1 MKLALILGVLAVLA
15 TQSAGKITK
24 YTPRLDG
31 RIVGGENTT
40 IEEYPYQISL
50 EYNGRHRCGGSVLSE
65 IVILTAAHCTDG
77 ISASRLKVRAGTS
90 VKGSG
95 GVLIQVKTVYVNE
108 KYNDYNT
115 DFDVSLLVLAQPL
128 SFSGQIQPVALPS
141 VKEYLDEPELSVITG
156 WGALHSGGSS
166 PSQLQKVIVPIVSQD
181 KCVKAYASYEVT
193 ERMICAGV
201 LGEGG
206 KDACQGDSGGPLV
219 SNGKIHG
226 ITSWGLG
233 CAHKN
238 YPGVYTRV
246 TAVRDWIREKSGL

>member
-1 MKLALILGVLAVLA
+1 MKLVLILGVLAVLA
-15 TQSAGKITK
+15 TQSAGK

-50 EYNGRHRCGGSVLSE
+50 EYFGTHWCGGSVLSE

-77 ISASRLKVRAGTS
+77 ILASRLKVRAGTS
-90 VKGSG
+90 IKGKG

-108 KYNDYNT
+108 KYNDDNT
-115 DFDVSLLVLAQPL
+115 DFDVSLLVLAEPL
-128 SFSGQIQPVALPS
+128 SFSDQIQPIALPS
-141 VKEYLDEPELSVITG
+141 EKEYLDEPELSVITG
-156 WGALHSGGSS
+156 WGDLHSGGSS

-181 KCVKAYASYEVT
+181 KCVKAYAGYEVT

-206 KDACQGDSGGPLV
+206 KDACEGDSGGPLV

-226 ITSWGLG
+226 ITSWGIG
-233 CAHKN
+233 CAHEN